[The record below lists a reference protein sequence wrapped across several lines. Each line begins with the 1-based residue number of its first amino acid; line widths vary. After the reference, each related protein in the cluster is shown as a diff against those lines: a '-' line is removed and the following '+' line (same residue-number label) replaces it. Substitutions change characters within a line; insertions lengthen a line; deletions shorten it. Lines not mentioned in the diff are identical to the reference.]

1 VTTLSPKDLALQ
13 KRDESM
19 FTSNVRRDIYDILRN
34 PYRPNEGAPA
44 PLSWQSTIRS
54 GDSQFGAVLL
64 AKGSLD
70 LNPTVTPSK
79 WDAHAFAVDQKEVG
93 DGGPSSNHDDDD
105 DSESS
110 SSFSSEQQ
118 EYTIFNDKQLMTAI
132 AERGSVNPESVAIT
146 KAFEAWVEETA
157 RNYWGDTQISK
168 LSVDFLVAFGNELTE

>member
-1 VTTLSPKDLALQ
+1 MIYFGIRIDQTRVRQPLYHGKVPSVAVIPNLEQSFSPK
-13 KRDESM
+13 E
-19 FTSNVRRDIYDILRN
+19 
-34 PYRPNEGAPA
+34 PRPK
-44 PLSWQSTIRS
+44 S
-54 GDSQFGAVLL
+54 
-64 AKGSLD
+64 
-70 LNPTVTPSK
+70 TVTPSK